1 MDFVWIANDQGD
13 ITGVTAGTGISGGG
27 TSGTVTIT
35 NSMATE
41 ITAKGDLIVGT
52 GSATFDNLAAGSNG
66 QTLVANSS
74 ASTGLGYAVNQAA
87 GRNLV
92 INGAFDIWQR
102 GTSFTA
108 DDVFTA
114 DRWRK
119 YRGATGATFSQQA
132 LSGLNNPYYLRAQ
145 RDSGNTSTATIYAV
159 YNSESNIASQL
170 RGLTATISFY
180 ARKGTNY
187 SPTSNGLVVNVI
199 SGTGTDQGWLAYTGG
214 TYQLNQTATLTSSWT
229 KYTYTTSAFQANANQ
244 FKIQF
249 EMAPTGTA
257 GAADYVD
264 ISDVQLEMGSNAT
277 TFTRAGG
284 TIQGELAA
292 CQRYF
297 YAPTINDNVLGAAY
311 TTSAAYFSTKY
322 PVSMRT
328 TPTATYP
335 TTFTQIV
342 GDLVSA
348 VNRTPTAVGNYVM
361 SGTDYASWVAT
372 GMTSCTSGYPMT
384 FRTNI
389 TWSAEL

>member
-1 MDFVWIANDQGD
+1 MTRARDTANIIDLPD
-13 ITGVTAGTGISGGG
+13 
-27 TSGTVTIT
+27 
-35 NSMATE
+35 
-41 ITAKGDLIVGT
+41 AKGDLFA
-52 GSATFDNLAAGSNG
+52 ATAADTPARLAIGNDG
-66 QTLVANSS
+66 ETLVANSS
-74 ASTGLGYAVNQAA
+74 TSTGLGYAVNQSA

-119 YRGATGATFSQQA
+119 YRGATGATFTQQA

-159 YNSESNIASQL
+159 YNSDSNIASQL

-187 SPTSNGLVVNVI
+187 SATSNGLVVNVI
-199 SGTGTDQGWLAYTGG
+199 SGTGTDQGWLAYTGS

-249 EMAPTGTA
+249 ELAPTGTA

-292 CQRYF
+292 CQRY
-297 YAPTINDNVLGAAY
+297 YYKDTKAVLRTDQVIASSIVYGVY
-311 TTSAAYFSTKY
+311 YL
-322 PVSMRT
+322 PQEMRT
-328 TPTATYP
+328 TPTLTQTGAATETSNTSA
-335 TTFTQIV
+335 TTFSTDGSSSNTRKTGIYV
-342 GDLVSA
+342 TGGLSTGTVYMYRLVE
-348 VNRTPTAVGNYVM
+348 
-361 SGTDYASWVAT
+361 
-372 GMTSCTSGYPMT
+372 
-384 FRTNI
+384 
-389 TWSAEL
+389 WSAEL